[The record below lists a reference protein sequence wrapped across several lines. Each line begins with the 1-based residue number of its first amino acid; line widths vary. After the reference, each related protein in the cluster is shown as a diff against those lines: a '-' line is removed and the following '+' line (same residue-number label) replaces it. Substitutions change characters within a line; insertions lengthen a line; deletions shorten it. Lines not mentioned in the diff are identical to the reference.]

1 MKLNT
6 KLIATT
12 ALLSLTTSLFAA
24 EPARN
29 KALDKMMYTINPEIT
44 LGGPVFSDQS
54 DAAAKNKYGSDLVRL
69 ILKEADR
76 QAKSYLEAGD
86 TQAYYAAL
94 TLALT
99 VPMQE
104 GLYIQYR
111 AVEGSGICNTDAN
124 SGALVEKSGP
134 TNFSLF
140 NQYFKTAE
148 KPFLPNCEAITSN
161 KVTQIIR
168 GGDGTDL
175 SLMQVSIRWHFDD
188 FLANKKYESVQ
199 TTLAYGISHLM
210 KGFNPVY
217 RNIDNYKCIAESG
230 LFKKKKISYV
240 NLVRGV
246 WAGQYNSGS
255 ISKTCRF
262 DDSSSPYKG
271 HDKGFMRNL
280 DKVLA
285 FNGVLSVDMVA
296 DFKLDS
302 EVAQAFSEVVNNL
315 KNNTNNK
322 TALDAVLAK

>member
-1 MKLNT
+1 MTT
-6 KLIATT
+6 KFLGSIAVFS
-12 ALLSLTTSLFAA
+12 LLSTSLFAA

-29 KALDKMMYTINPEIT
+29 KALDRMMYTINPEVT
-44 LGGPVFSDQS
+44 LGGPVYSDQS
-54 DAAAKNKYGSDLVRL
+54 DAAAKNKYGSELVRL
-69 ILKEADR
+69 ILREANS
-76 QAKSYLEAGD
+76 QASKYLEAGD

-111 AVEGSGICNTDAN
+111 AVEGDVCNTDAN
-124 SGALVEKSGP
+124 NGDLVKKSGE
-134 TNFSLF
+134 TNYTLF
-140 NQYFKTAE
+140 NQYFKTAQ
-148 KPFLPNCEAITSN
+148 KPFFPDCSAIKTN

-188 FLANKKYESVQ
+188 FLANKKFESVEQ
-199 TTLAYGISHLM
+199 TLQYGISHLM

-217 RNIDNYKCIAESG
+217 RNIDNYKCIGEAGG
-230 LFKKKKISYV
+230 LFKKKKVSYI
-240 NLVRGV
+240 NLIRGI

-262 DDSSSPYKG
+262 DDSSSPYKH
-271 HDKGFMRNL
+271 HDKGFEKNL
-280 DKVLA
+280 NKILD
-285 FNGVLSVDMVA
+285 FNGTLSVDMVGN
-296 DFKLDS
+296 FKLEP
-302 EVAQAFSEVVNNL
+302 EVAAAFTEVVTNL

-322 TALDAVLAK
+322 TALDKLLK

>member
-1 MKLNT
+1 MKLNHVLST
-6 KLIATT
+6 LSIATLMT
-12 ALLSLTTSLFAA
+12 SSLLAA

-44 LGGPVFSDQS
+44 LTGPVYSDQS
-54 DAAAKNKYGSDLVRL
+54 DSATKSKYGSDLVRL

-76 QAKSYLEAGD
+76 QAKNYLEAGD

-104 GLYIQYR
+104 GLYIQFR
-111 AVEGSGICNTDAN
+111 SVVGDGICNVDAN
-124 SGALVEKSGP
+124 SGVLVQKSGE
-134 TNFSLF
+134 TNYSLF

-148 KPFLPNCEAITSN
+148 KPFLPNCETLTTN
-161 KVTQIIR
+161 KLTQIIR

-175 SLMQVSIRWHFDD
+175 SLMQVSIRWHFAD

-199 TTLAYGISHLM
+199 STLQYGISHLM

-217 RNIDNYKCIAESG
+217 RNIENYKCIGESG
-230 LFKKKKISYV
+230 LFKKKKVNFI
-240 NLVRGV
+240 NLVRGI

-255 ISKTCRF
+255 ITKTCRF
-262 DDSSSPYKG
+262 DDSSSPYKH
-271 HDKGFMRNL
+271 HDKGFMKNL

-285 FNGVLSVDMVA
+285 FSGTLSVDMVG
-296 DFKLDS
+296 DFKLDD
-302 EVAQAFSEVVNNL
+302 EVAQAFTEVVNNL

-322 TALDAVLAK
+322 AALDELLKK

>member
-1 MKLNT
+1 MTT
-6 KLIATT
+6 KILGSIAVFS
-12 ALLSLTTSLFAA
+12 LLSSSLFAD

-29 KALDKMMYTINPEIT
+29 KALDRMMYTINPEVT
-44 LGGPVFSDQS
+44 LSGPVYSDQS
-54 DAAAKNKYGSDLVRL
+54 DSVTKSKYGSDLVRL
-69 ILKEADR
+69 ILKEAHA
-76 QAKSYLEAGD
+76 QASSYLEAGD

-111 AVEGSGICNTDAN
+111 SVEGDVCNTDAN
-124 SGALVEKSGP
+124 NGELVKKSGEA
-134 TNFSLF
+134 NYSLF
-140 NQYFKTAE
+140 NQYFKTAQT
-148 KPFLPNCEAITSN
+148 PFFPDCNNIKTN

-188 FLANKKYESVQ
+188 FLANKKFESVQ
-199 TTLAYGISHLM
+199 QTLQYGISHLM

-217 RNIDNYKCIAESG
+217 RNITEYKCIAEGG
-230 LFKKKKISYV
+230 LFKKKKISYI

-262 DDSSSPYKG
+262 DDSSSPYKH
-271 HDKGFMRNL
+271 HDKGFEKNL
-280 DKVLA
+280 NKILD
-285 FNGVLSVDMVA
+285 FNGTLSVDMVGN
-296 DFKLDS
+296 FKLDP
-302 EVAQAFSEVVNNL
+302 EVAAAFTEVVTNL
-315 KNNTNNK
+315 KNKTNNK
-322 TALDAVLAK
+322 TALDKLLK

>member
-1 MKLNT
+1 MTT
-6 KLIATT
+6 KLLGTIAG
-12 ALLSLTTSLFAA
+12 LSLLATNAFSA
-24 EPARN
+24 EPSRN
-29 KALDKMMYTINPEIT
+29 KALDKMMYTINPEVT

-54 DAAAKNKYGSDLVRL
+54 DAATKSKYGSDLVRL
-69 ILKEADR
+69 ILKEAHS
-76 QAKSYLEAGD
+76 QASKYLEAGD

-111 AVEGSGICNTDAN
+111 SVEGDVCNTDAN
-124 SGALVEKSGP
+124 SGELVKKSGE
-134 TNFSLF
+134 TNYNLF
-140 NQYFKTAE
+140 NQYFKTSV
-148 KPFLPNCEAITSN
+148 KPFFPNCEAIKTK

-188 FLANKKYESVQ
+188 FLANRKFESVEQ
-199 TTLAYGISHLM
+199 TLQYGIRHLM

-217 RNIDNYKCIAESG
+217 RNVADYKCIGESG
-230 LFKKKKISYV
+230 LFKKKKV
-240 NLVRGV
+240 NYINLIRGV

-262 DDSSSPYKG
+262 DDSASPYKH
-271 HDKGFMRNL
+271 HDKGFAKNL
-280 DKVLA
+280 DKVLG
-285 FNGVLSVDMVA
+285 FNGTLSVDMVG

-302 EVAQAFSEVVNNL
+302 DVAAAFTEVVTNL
-315 KNNTNNK
+315 QNNTNNK
-322 TALDAVLAK
+322 IALDKILK